1 MKLTNSPFK
10 LHMPHLHV
18 PQVHLHV
25 PHIHMNQA
33 YLPEIPSVVER
44 SIFYFLYAI
53 MVLFF
58 LSSFIAIIV
67 GIYERGF

>member
-1 MKLTNSPFK
+1 MKLTNLPFK
-10 LHMPHLHV
+10 LHMPHVHMHV
-18 PQVHLHV
+18 PDVH
-25 PHIHMNQA
+25 MSQT

-44 SIFYFLYAI
+44 YVFYFFYAL

-58 LSSFIAIIV
+58 LSSFIAVIV